1 MNKPLCHKLRGVTGI
16 LLIFIAV
23 VLFPYGFK
31 PGGGIVFGK
40 SLQQPSKL
48 TLTDD
53 ELHLYKLMM
62 NHRRKNGLAS
72 IPVSNSLSYVAQ
84 LHVRDLEMHPPS
96 GSCSIHS
103 WSEYGSWTSFCDSD
117 IGSDKYMWS
126 KPAELTNYKG
136 KGYEIAAWTSGR
148 MNPDTALSL
157 WADSP
162 EHNAIITNDGNWKN
176 RQWNAVGVAISGH
189 YAVVWFG
196 KELENERK
204 AARN

>member
-1 MNKPLCHKLRGVTGI
+1 VSI
-16 LLIFIAV
+16 LLLQV
-23 VLFPYGFK
+23 HGFK
-31 PGGGIVFGK
+31 PGGGSVFGK
-40 SLQQPSKL
+40 GLQQPSKL

-53 ELHLYKLMM
+53 ELHLYKLIM
-62 NHRRKNGLAS
+62 NHRLKNGLES
-72 IPVSNSLSYVAQ
+72 IPVSSSSSYVAK
-84 LHVRDLEMHPPS
+84 LYVRDLEMHPPS
-96 GSCSIHS
+96 GASSIHS

-117 IGSDKYMWS
+117 SGSDKYMWS

-196 KELENERK
+196 KELENERT